1 VPQVEQRTISGD
13 QVRRRGQSVLFVT
26 ERCVFALH
34 GRGIEPL
41 EVAPGI
47 GIERD
52 VLALMGFVPRN

>member
-52 VLALMGFVPRN
+52 VLALMGFVPLN